1 MVLPPEV
8 VELIDS
14 LRREIE
20 ALRAENAELRRRLG
34 LDSSNSSKPPS
45 SDGLKKK
52 PRVLKS
58 LRTRSGK
65 PSGGQKGHRGDTL
78 RQVAEPDAIVE
89 HAAEVCEHCRALLL
103 ADSKIGEEKRQ
114 VFDLPEKPLIVTEHR
129 AAIHDCPAC
138 GLRTRAGFPEG
149 VVSPAQYGERVKAAA
164 VYLNA
169 QQLVPEERT
178 AQVLQDLFGA
188 AAACGAS
195 VAAWVRRKAGAL
207 APVHRGIGACVAG
220 APVRC
225 LDETGLRIAGATR
238 WLHTASTLTHTFYRA
253 GEPRSAVPEFEGGVV
268 VHDHWRAYLSLE
280 TVDHAFCNAHLLREL
295 QAVCELDKEPWA
307 EALRATLLDADEAV
321 RTAKAQG
328 ASALPAETIK
338 AFEDRYWAAVREGLA
353 LHRSL
358 PGLRSLDQPEKAQEA
373 AARSQS
379 PHPVQDLQGGDPQ
392 VPHRLHRSLHQQP
405 CRTRFEDDEGEDQN
419 LGRLPNPARRRRLR
433 KPALRDLVGQKAG
446 PQHPQ
451 SPDPRPRTSRRR
463 TEALT
468 PGFPSTPIRSRTNP
482 SAAPVARNA
491 QHDSRLGSYAGAN
504 SYRQMLEFIRI
515 HLQRMNEAFG
525 LGLPYSP
532 SYTGLRLIIRGVDP
546 VALEAAF
553 RKHASSISTSLQTSP
568 GLTAIAVDGKTL
580 RGSFDAFSDR
590 KAAHMM
596 SALRQA
602 DRIVLGHLMVEA
614 KSNEIPAAPDLIE
627 ALGVKGCMFT
637 LDAEHTQKNI

>member
-195 VAAWVRRKAGAL
+195 VAAWVRRKAEAL

-358 PGLRSLDQPEKAQEA
+358 PAFDPSTNPKKRKKQRPAHNLLIRFKTFKEATLRFLTDFTVPFTNNLAEQDLRMMKVKIKISGGFRTPQGAADFARLRSVISS
-373 AARSQS
+373 ARK
-379 PHPVQDLQGGDPQ
+379 QG
-392 VPHRLHRSLHQQP
+392 VNI
-405 CRTRFEDDEGEDQN
+405 F
-419 LGRLPNPARRRRLR
+419 
-433 KPALRDLVGQKAG
+433 K
-446 PQHPQ
+446 
-451 SPDPRPRTSRRR
+451 
-463 TEALT
+463 ALT
-468 PGFPSTPIRSRTNP
+468 LAPERL
-482 SAAPVARNA
+482 AA
-491 QHDSRLGSYAGAN
+491 
-504 SYRQMLEFIRI
+504 
-515 HLQRMNEAFG
+515 
-525 LGLPYSP
+525 
-532 SYTGLRLIIRGVDP
+532 
-546 VALEAAF
+546 
-553 RKHASSISTSLQTSP
+553 
-568 GLTAIAVDGKTL
+568 
-580 RGSFDAFSDR
+580 
-590 KAAHMM
+590 
-596 SALRQA
+596 
-602 DRIVLGHLMVEA
+602 
-614 KSNEIPAAPDLIE
+614 DL
-627 ALGVKGCMFT
+627 
-637 LDAEHTQKNI
+637 NI